1 MMRTK
6 KSSVGKVTD
15 STEHMLRK
23 IFKDLANRGMTS
35 AAIGL
40 INDDDRLM
48 KPSVEWDSFR
58 STRMTPVEWCIERM
72 AFVIAAS
79 TYRHD
84 MSIDVYTKLYV
95 ALAAKAGGLSDRLE
109 IHIKT
114 SSILNLA
121 RTTTIGTMIELA
133 TSAELSTGGTVIF
146 DQYVDSVDDG
156 YNESVYK
163 HLEAVLSSD
172 EAAFILARYR
182 NVDRFRTF
190 IEMISLTGVDTI

>member
-1 MMRTK
+1 MRRTK

-15 STEHMLRK
+15 STEYMLRK
-23 IFKDLANRGMTS
+23 IFKDLVNRGMNS

-40 INDDDRLM
+40 INDDDRLV
-48 KPSVEWDSFR
+48 KPSVEWDSCR
-58 STRMTPVEWCIERM
+58 VTRMTPVEWCIGRM
-72 AFVIAAS
+72 ADTIAAS

-84 MSIDVYTKLYV
+84 VSIDVYTKLYV
-95 ALAAKAGGLSDRLE
+95 ALAAKAGGLSDHLE
-109 IHIKT
+109 IHVKT
-114 SSILNLA
+114 RSLNLA
-121 RTTTIGTMIELA
+121 QGTTIGTMIELA

-146 DQYVDSVDDG
+146 DQHVDSMDDG

-172 EAAFILARYR
+172 EAVFILARYR